1 MSDFDRKVEEAA
13 KRFSRSIGEAA
24 EKLEKETAE
33 LVSHMNDEIVPK
45 VRQHSGKAL
54 RTASEKLAE
63 LAKYMEQGKK

>member
-24 EKLEKETAE
+24 EKLEKDTAE
-33 LVSHMNDEIVPK
+33 LISHMNDEIVPK
-45 VRQHSGKAL
+45 ARQQSSKAL
-54 RTASEKLAE
+54 KIAAEKLAE